1 MARRNHR
8 IPKTDGQGQDRSAF
22 KKPSIVLAD
31 DHRMVAESLKS
42 LLEPQFD
49 VVRIVEDGEALVIA
63 VQECQPEIVVTDI
76 SMPLLNGVEAACRI
90 REMDNPPPIVILTTH
105 LDIDYATRAFEAG
118 ASAYVLKQAASSEL
132 TTAINEVLEGRTYLS
147 PVIALDLMHAYKQLA
162 DQRDGLRLTSRQREV
177 LQLLTRG
184 FSTKEIAS
192 TMHISRRTVEFHKYR
207 MMEHLEIKSLAA
219 LVCYAI
225 EHGIGAG

>member
-1 MARRNHR
+1 MARRNQR
-8 IPKTDGQGQDRSAF
+8 ISKTSGQGHRRSAF

-49 VVRIVEDGEALVIA
+49 VVSIVEDGEALVIA

-76 SMPLLNGVEAACRI
+76 SIALLNGVEAACRI
-90 REMDNPPPIVILTTH
+90 KEMDNHPPMVFLTTH
-105 LDIDYATRAFEAG
+105 LDIAYAVRAFEAG
-118 ASAYVLKQAASSEL
+118 ASGYVLKQAASSEL
-132 TTAINEVLEGRTYLS
+132 ATAINEVLRGRTYLS
-147 PVIALDLMHAYKQLA
+147 PVIALDLMHAYKQVTE
-162 DQRDGLRLTSRQREV
+162 QRDGLRLTPRQREV

-219 LVCYAI
+219 LVRYAI
-225 EHGIGAG
+225 EHGIAAG